1 MSLDEQLSKF
11 VDEIAEKTIQLAGPK
26 FTDVGKLEAYRNVLG
41 SIEQGCSLEE
51 LTQKLHKVIDRVET
65 RLGLHN
71 DD

>member
-1 MSLDEQLSKF
+1 MSLSKF
-11 VDEIAEKTIQLAGPK
+11 AAEIAEKTIQLAGPK
-26 FTDVGKLEAYRNVLG
+26 FTDAGKLEAYRSVLG